1 MKRTPYQRGQPLPYH
16 KTKVIFNPAANIGR
30 AWPLASALRPV
41 AESFT
46 GVEWTETTHSAHAA
60 RLARTAAL
68 EGCDLVVA
76 IGGDGTVHEVVNG
89 LMQIPANDRPA
100 LGVVPVGSGNDFA
113 FSLGMPGDPEAA
125 LRQVLCG
132 TPRPVDVGRI
142 QDGNGRT
149 EFFSNTVG
157 IGFDAIVVI
166 HSRNVPV
173 LQGFAVYLIAV
184 FRTLLFNHHPFFC
197 TIETDQRTWQNSLL
211 MLAVCNGQREG
222 GGFHLV
228 PDGKNNDGWL
238 DTVALHR
245 VSRSKLL
252 LKTLVP
258 FLKGTHQ
265 SLEHVSLDQVRSLSL
280 QSNIP
285 LIIHTDGE
293 IFTGFGSD
301 VRQLRFE
308 IFPAALCASC

>member
-1 MKRTPYQRGQPLPYH
+1 MSRRKI
-16 KTKVIFNPAANIGR
+16 KVIFNPVANLGR
-30 AWPLASALRPV
+30 AWPLAEVLRPL
-41 AESFT
+41 AESFD
-46 GVEWTETTHSAHAA
+46 GVEWVETLHHAHAVQ
-60 RLARTAAL
+60 LAQNAAL
-68 EGCDLVVA
+68 QGYDLVVA

-89 LMQIPANDRPA
+89 LMHVPAEHRPA
-100 LGVVPVGSGNDFA
+100 LGVVPAGSGNDFA
-113 FSLGMPGDPEAA
+113 FSLGMPSDPEAA
-125 LRQVLCG
+125 LRQALGG
-132 TPRPVDVGRI
+132 TPHPIDIGRI
-142 QDGNGRT
+142 HSEDGQQA

-166 HSRNVPV
+166 HSRNVLV
-173 LQGFAVYLIAV
+173 LRGFAVYLIAV
-184 FRTLLFNHHPFFC
+184 FRTLLFNHHPFFLRV
-197 TIETDQRTWQNSLL
+197 ETDQRTWQNSLL

-228 PDGKNNDGWL
+228 PGGSNQDGWL

-252 LKTLVP
+252 LNTLVP

-280 QSNIP
+280 QSDIP

-293 IFTGFGSD
+293 IFAGFGSNM
-301 VRQLRFE
+301 RNLRIE
-308 IFPAALCASC
+308 ILPAALRASH